1 MSPTDRDIK
10 VIALARLLQ
19 DRTSYINEI
28 KEKKE
33 QIEQFKKQKN
43 DEASDG
49 EFNLSNE
56 EIILQETED
65 LIPLVEDKIK
75 EIKAD
80 LRASLNGETN
90 EVIDRLLAEAD
101 SLEKKE

>member
-33 QIEQFKKQKN
+33 QIEQFKKQKK

-49 EFNLSNE
+49 EFNLTNE
-56 EIILQETED
+56 EIILKETED

>member
-1 MSPTDRDIK
+1 MSPTEKDIK

-19 DRTSYINEI
+19 DRTSYIKEV

-33 QIEQFKKQKN
+33 QIEQFKKQK
-43 DEASDG
+43 EEETSDM
-49 EFNLSNE
+49 EFNLANE

-75 EIKAD
+75 EIALD
-80 LRASLNGETN
+80 LRASLNGESN

-101 SLEKKE
+101 ALEKKE